1 MIPSRGGEGA
11 GEKEFQLEIRHMAF
25 LLLLVVALC
34 VASFMLGRWVERQ
47 SSGADMEA
55 IVEEGEARIDEGGDV
70 ARDLTFFDSLKS
82 DQTVPLETDA
92 AGTRAPMK
100 PTASRP
106 AAGQAAPAGRAA
118 SSSRRSVEEGVF
130 IQVIATAQRSAA
142 DSVRKRLREDGYTA
156 LMVSEGG
163 TWKVRVGPYA
173 DRAEAERAAVK
184 LRSEKGLTT
193 WIP

>member
-1 MIPSRGGEGA
+1 MLRGDAAPRGETGR
-11 GEKEFQLEIRHMAF
+11 EFQLEVRHMAF
-25 LLLLVVALC
+25 LLLLVVVLC

-55 IVEEGEARIDEGGDV
+55 IVEEGEARLEDGGDV
-70 ARDLTFFDSLKS
+70 ARDLTFFDSLKN
-82 DQTVPLETDA
+82 DQPVPLEA
-92 AGTRAPMK
+92 EASGTRPTMK

-106 AAGQAAPAGRAA
+106 AAGSPARAA
-118 SSSRRSVEEGVF
+118 RRSVEQGVF

-142 DSVRKRLREDGYTA
+142 ESVRKRLRDDGYTA

-173 DRAEAERAAVK
+173 DRAEAARAAVR
-184 LRSEKGLTT
+184 LRAEKGLTT

>member
-1 MIPSRGGEGA
+1 VIRPRGVESA

-55 IVEEGEARIDEGGDV
+55 IVEEGEARIDDGGDV

-82 DQTVPLETDA
+82 DQPVPLETDA

-106 AAGQAAPAGRAA
+106 AAGQAA

-142 DSVRKRLREDGYTA
+142 ESVRKRLREDGYTA

>member
-1 MIPSRGGEGA
+1 MQDLHRGGATMRGA
-11 GEKEFQLEIRHMAF
+11 PEKEFQLEVRHMAF

-47 SSGADMEA
+47 SAGTDIEHAASEQEGRME
-55 IVEEGEARIDEGGDV
+55 DGGDV
-70 ARDLTFFDSLKS
+70 ARDLTFFDSLKNE
-82 DQTVPLETDA
+82 QPVPLEEGA
-92 AGTRAPMK
+92 AGGRAPLK
-100 PTASRP
+100 PAPSR
-106 AAGQAAPAGRAA
+106 AAAAPAP
-118 SSSRRSVEEGVF
+118 SSRRSVEEGIF

-142 DSVRKRLREDGYTA
+142 ESVRKRLRDDGYTA

-173 DRAEAERAAVK
+173 DRADAERAAVR
-184 LRSEKGLTT
+184 LRNEKGLTT

>member
-1 MIPSRGGEGA
+1 MREARGGA
-11 GEKEFQLEIRHMAF
+11 ADREFQLEVRHMAF

-47 SSGADMEA
+47 SAGADIAA
-55 IVEEGEARIDEGGDV
+55 IAEEGEARVEEGGDV
-70 ARDLTFFDSLKS
+70 ARDLTFFDSLKN
-82 DQTVPLETDA
+82 DQPVPLEDP
-92 AGTRAPMK
+92 GGGRAPLK
-100 PTASRP
+100 P
-106 AAGQAAPAGRAA
+106 APSRAA
-118 SSSRRSVEEGVF
+118 ASPPPASRRSVEEGVF

-142 DSVRKRLREDGYTA
+142 ESVRKRLRDDGYTA

-173 DRAEAERAAVK
+173 DRAEAERAAVR
-184 LRSEKGLTT
+184 LRNEKGLTT

>member
-1 MIPSRGGEGA
+1 
-11 GEKEFQLEIRHMAF
+11 MAF

-47 SSGADMEA
+47 SSGADIDA
-55 IVEEGEARIDEGGDV
+55 IVEDGEARMEEGGDV
-70 ARDLTFFDSLKS
+70 ARDLTFFDSLKN
-82 DQTVPLETDA
+82 DQPVPLETDA
-92 AGTRAPMK
+92 AGTRAAMK
-100 PTASRP
+100 PAASRGGVAP
-106 AAGQAAPAGRAA
+106 PPAG
-118 SSSRRSVEEGVF
+118 RRSVEEGVF

-142 DSVRKRLREDGYTA
+142 ESVRKRLREDGYTA

-173 DRAEAERAAVK
+173 DRAEAERAAVR